1 MRARHYP
8 VRTILFQVPSRH
20 RRAVD
25 EFKRETGR
33 TIRSIM
39 LEGIDLVMHGHGQ
52 IENVDDL
59 HGIIE
64 FPERRQRQ

>member
-8 VRTILFQVPSRH
+8 VRTILFQVPSPH

-33 TIRSIM
+33 TIKSIM
-39 LEGIDLVMHGHGQ
+39 LEGIDLVMFKYER
-52 IENVDDL
+52 IANVDDL
-59 HGIIE
+59 HGTIE
-64 FPERRQRQ
+64 FPEGRP